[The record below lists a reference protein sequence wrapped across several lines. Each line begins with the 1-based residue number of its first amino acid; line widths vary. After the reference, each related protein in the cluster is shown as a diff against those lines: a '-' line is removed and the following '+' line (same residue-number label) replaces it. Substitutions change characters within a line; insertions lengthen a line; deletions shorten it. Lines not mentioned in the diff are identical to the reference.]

1 MSWQNAKNVWIL
13 HTQVRRQDML
23 LLSTRMSATLYQGQI
38 VKMVLVVLSPSDSL
52 LWYMLCAQ
60 EAGPGD

>member
-1 MSWQNAKNVWIL
+1 
-13 HTQVRRQDML
+13 ML

-38 VKMVLVVLSPSDSL
+38 VKMVLVVLSPSDAL